1 MEMSGGIM
9 PEERDR
15 VTSRDIKAQE
25 RRQQILAV
33 AKKLFAEHGY
43 HATSM
48 RTLNKALGV
57 AEALTYHYFPG
68 GKFEI
73 LQTII
78 REGRAAR
85 VAEIE
90 ALAPLFRDDLS
101 LREALLLAARVGTG
115 IFTADKELFQIVM
128 RERNWLRR
136 EEWITALAAGDAPT
150 QFLYDFFAR
159 RMAQGE
165 IREMDLPFAFMQFFA
180 GIAVHFLLQEDD
192 GSDDKHYIER
202 LVDFTASLWSR

>member
-1 MEMSGGIM
+1 M
-9 PEERDR
+9 PEEKDR

-33 AKKLFAEHGY
+33 AKKLFAEDGY

-68 GKFEI
+68 GKLEI

-85 VAEIE
+85 VTEIE
-90 ALAPLFRDDLS
+90 ALAPMFRDDLS
-101 LREALLLAARVGTG
+101 LREALLLAAHVGTSV
-115 IFTADKELFQIVM
+115 FTADKEWFQIVM
-128 RERNWLRR
+128 RERNWLRQ
-136 EEWITALAAGDAPT
+136 EEWITTLAVGDAPM

-165 IREMDLPFAFMQFFA
+165 IREMDLRFAFMQFFA
-180 GIAVHFLLQEDD
+180 GIIVPFYFAEDD
-192 GSDDKHYIER
+192 GTDNKDYIER
-202 LVDFTASLWSR
+202 LVDFTARLWSR

>member
-1 MEMSGGIM
+1 M
-9 PEERDR
+9 PKEKDR

-25 RRQQILAV
+25 RREQILAV
-33 AKKLFAEHGY
+33 AKKLFAENGY

-68 GKFEI
+68 GKLEI

-85 VAEIE
+85 FAEIE
-90 ALAPLFRDDLS
+90 ALASLFRDDLS
-101 LREALLLAARVGTG
+101 LREALLLAARVGTT
-115 IFTADKELFQIVM
+115 IFTADREWFQIVM

-136 EEWITALAAGDAPT
+136 EEWITALGAGDTPL

-165 IREMDLPFAFMQFFA
+165 LREMDLRFAFMQFFA
-180 GIAVHFLLQEDD
+180 GITVYSLIVEDD
-192 GSDDKHYIER
+192 SANVTRYIER
-202 LVDFTASLWSR
+202 LVDFTANLWSK

>member
-1 MEMSGGIM
+1 M
-9 PEERDR
+9 PEEKDR

-33 AKKLFAEHGY
+33 AKKLFAEDGY

-68 GKFEI
+68 GKLDI
-73 LQTII
+73 LQTIL

-85 VAEIE
+85 IAEID
-90 ALAPLFRDDLS
+90 ALAPLFRDGLS
-101 LREALLLAARVGTG
+101 LREALLLAARVGTT
-115 IFTADKELFQIVM
+115 IFTGDKEWFQIVM
-128 RERNWLRR
+128 RERNWLRQ
-136 EEWITALAAGDAPT
+136 EGWITTLAGGDTPM

-165 IREMDLPFAFMQFFA
+165 IREMDLRFAFMQFFA
-180 GIAVHFLLQEDD
+180 GITVHSLFAEDD
-192 GSDDKHYIER
+192 GTDEKHYIER
-202 LVDFTASLWSR
+202 LVDFTARLWSR

>member
-1 MEMSGGIM
+1 M
-9 PEERDR
+9 PEEKEK

-33 AKKLFAEHGY
+33 AKKLFARDGY

-48 RTLNKALGV
+48 RTLNKELGV

-68 GKFEI
+68 GKLEI
-73 LQTII
+73 LQTIL

-85 VAEIE
+85 VAEVQ
-90 ALAPLFRDDLS
+90 ALAPLFRDELS
-101 LREALLLAARVGTG
+101 LREALLLTARVGSR
-115 IFTADKELFQIVM
+115 IFTGDPEWFQIMV

-136 EEWITALAAGDAPT
+136 EEWITTLAVGDTPI

-159 RMAQGE
+159 RIAQGE
-165 IREMDLPFAFMQFFA
+165 MREMDLQMAIMQFFA
-180 GIAVHFLLQEDD
+180 GMVVYLLLVED
-192 GSDDKHYIER
+192 GSGDDTRYIER
-202 LVDFTASLWSR
+202 LVDFTALLWSR

>member
-1 MEMSGGIM
+1 M
-9 PEERDR
+9 PEEKDR

-25 RRQQILAV
+25 RRQQILVV
-33 AKKLFAEHGY
+33 AKKLFAENGY

-68 GKFEI
+68 GKLEI

-90 ALAPLFRDDLS
+90 ALASQFRDDLS
-101 LREALLLAARVGTG
+101 LREALSLAARVSTT
-115 IFTADKELFQIVM
+115 IFTADKEWFQIII
-128 RERNWLRR
+128 RERNWLRQ
-136 EEWITALAAGDAPT
+136 EKWITTLAVGDTPI

-159 RMAQGE
+159 RMARGE
-165 IREMDLPFAFMQFFA
+165 IREMDLRFAFMQFFA
-180 GIAVHFLLQEDD
+180 GIIVSSLFAEDD
-192 GSDDKHYIER
+192 SADEKHYIER
-202 LVDFTASLWSR
+202 LVNFTAHLWSK

>member
-1 MEMSGGIM
+1 MGSM
-9 PEERDR
+9 PEEKDR

-33 AKKLFAEHGY
+33 AKKLFAEDSY

-57 AEALTYHYFPG
+57 AEALSYHYFRE
-68 GKFEI
+68 GKLEI

-78 REGRAAR
+78 REGRTAR
-85 VAEIE
+85 IAEIE

-101 LREALLLAARVGTG
+101 LREALLLAARVGTS
-115 IFTADKELFQIVM
+115 IFTADKEWFQIVM

-136 EEWITALAAGDAPT
+136 EEWVTALAVGDAPM

-165 IREMDLPFAFMQFFA
+165 MREMDMPFAFMQFFA
-180 GIAVHFLLQEDD
+180 GIIVYLLFQEDTT
-192 GSDDKHYIER
+192 DDESYMER
-202 LVDFTASLWSR
+202 LVDFTARLWSK

>member
-1 MEMSGGIM
+1 MERAVDRM
-9 PEERDR
+9 PEEKDR

-33 AKKLFAEHGY
+33 AKKLFAENGY

-48 RTLNKALGV
+48 RALNKALGV

-68 GKFEI
+68 GKLEI

-85 VAEIE
+85 MAEVE

-101 LREALLLAARVGTG
+101 LREALLLAARVGSN
-115 IFTADKELFQIVM
+115 IFTADKELVQIIM
-128 RERNWLRR
+128 RERNWLRQ
-136 EEWITALAAGDAPT
+136 EEWLATLMAGDAPI

-165 IREMDLPFAFMQFFA
+165 IREMDLRFAFMQFFA
-180 GIAVHFLLQEDD
+180 GMIVYFLIAADND
-192 GSDDKHYIER
+192 GGDQHY
-202 LVDFTASLWSR
+202 

>member
-1 MEMSGGIM
+1 M
-9 PEERDR
+9 PEEKDR

-25 RRQQILAV
+25 RRQQILVV
-33 AKKLFAEHGY
+33 AKKLFAEDGY

-68 GKFEI
+68 GKLEI

-90 ALAPLFRDDLS
+90 ALAPMFRDDLS
-101 LREALLLAARVGTG
+101 LREALLLAARVGIST
-115 IFTADKELFQIVM
+115 FTADKEWFQIIM

-136 EEWITALAAGDAPT
+136 EEWITTLAVGDAPM

-165 IREMDLPFAFMQFFA
+165 IREMDLRFAFMQFFA
-180 GIAVHFLLQEDD
+180 GSIVYFLFAEDD
-192 GSDDKHYIER
+192 GTNDKPYIER
-202 LVDFTASLWSR
+202 LVDFTARVWSR

>member
-1 MEMSGGIM
+1 M
-9 PEERDR
+9 PEEKDR

-25 RRQQILAV
+25 RRQQILSV
-33 AKKLFAEHGY
+33 AKKLFAEDGY

-68 GKFEI
+68 GKLEI
-73 LQTII
+73 LQTIL

-85 VAEIE
+85 IAEIE
-90 ALAPLFRDDLS
+90 ALVPLFRDDLS
-101 LREALLLAARVGTG
+101 LREALLLAARIGTALFSG
-115 IFTADKELFQIVM
+115 DKELFQIIM

-136 EEWITALAAGDAPT
+136 EEWVAVLAAGESPM

-165 IREMDLPFAFMQFFA
+165 IREMDIHFAFTQFFSS
-180 GIAVHFLLQEDD
+180 ITVHLLSMEDD
-192 GSDDKHYIER
+192 GTVDDYIER
-202 LVDFTASLWSR
+202 LVDFTARLWSR

>member
-1 MEMSGGIM
+1 MVGSM
-9 PEERDR
+9 PEEKDR

-33 AKKLFAEHGY
+33 AKKLFAEDGY

-68 GKFEI
+68 GKLEI

-90 ALAPLFRDDLS
+90 ALAPMFRDDLS
-101 LREALLLAARVGTG
+101 LREALLLAARVGIN
-115 IFTADKELFQIVM
+115 IFTADKEWFQIVM

-136 EEWITALAAGDAPT
+136 EKWLATLAVGDTPI

-165 IREMDLPFAFMQFFA
+165 IREMDLRFAFMQFFA
-180 GIAVHFLLQEDD
+180 GIIIHFFFVEDD
-192 GSDDKHYIER
+192 GTDDKHYIER

>member
-1 MEMSGGIM
+1 M
-9 PEERDR
+9 PEEKDQA
-15 VTSRDIKAQE
+15 TSRDIKAQE

-33 AKKLFAEHGY
+33 AKKLFAEDGY

-68 GKFEI
+68 GKLEI

-90 ALAPLFRDDLS
+90 ALALLFRDDLS
-101 LREALLLAARVGTG
+101 LREALMLAARVGTVS
-115 IFTADKELFQIVM
+115 L
-128 RERNWLRR
+128 LRIKSGFR
-136 EEWITALAAGDAPT
+136 
-150 QFLYDFFAR
+150 
-159 RMAQGE
+159 
-165 IREMDLPFAFMQFFA
+165 
-180 GIAVHFLLQEDD
+180 
-192 GSDDKHYIER
+192 S
-202 LVDFTASLWSR
+202 